1 MQDSV
6 PPLDL
11 ILLPGVAFDHKSN
24 RVSLLIPLSNT
35 DEAVGEG

>member
-24 RVSLLIPLSNT
+24 RVGLTLNPDL
-35 DEAVGEG
+35 D